1 MWKPHSSLEGGSD
14 TLAYGHKLTSKEVKS
29 NTVQVGDD
37 SIDLSDGL
45 TEQQANE
52 LFEQDV
58 EKAKSSLSKSV
69 RGFDSLD
76 KKYQDVLVSIQ
87 FNTGNVSEDEWSN
100 LLAGIRAEDDER
112 VFEEMLTSFKDS
124 KGDKKL
130 LSDRRNSIAKSLGI
144 KGK

>member
-1 MWKPHSSLEGGSD
+1 VWKPHSSLEGGSD
-14 TLAYGHKLTSKEVKS
+14 TLAYGHKLTSAEVKS

-124 KGDKKL
+124 EGNKKL

-144 KGK
+144 KP

>member
-14 TLAYGHKLTSKEVKS
+14 TLAYGHKLTSAEVKS

-124 KGDKKL
+124 EGNKKL

-144 KGK
+144 KP

>member
-14 TLAYGHKLTSKEVKS
+14 TLAYGHKLTKAEVKS

-87 FNTGNVSEDEWSN
+87 FNTGDVSEDEWSN

>member
-1 MWKPHSSLEGGSD
+1 MEGGSD
-14 TLAYGHKLTSKEVKS
+14 TLAYGHKLTSAEVKS

-87 FNTGNVSEDEWSN
+87 FNTGDVSEDEWSN